1 MTQLDVRRPEWIAPF
16 LGGVAA
22 AAPARALL
30 PDATGHA
37 VLVDLAHGRRLW
49 RSAAPMRP
57 LALNGELAFGLML
70 GPARVVALDTASGVE
85 RWSSAPLPWP
95 LWASSTAQVGG
106 VVGASDVLAGWAARA
121 TRDMGD
127 QGDKGDLAGA
137 RDDGD
142 APESGDKDHAHAD
155 LLLVW
160 QLRRPAAGMQRDLP
174 PDHETGACRIAR
186 SDGSIMLLDDAPA
199 LADDAAKRAARAE
212 HIESLDPCVLAQQR
226 FHGMRYALAL
236 RPAGAAAGA
245 ARMLVLEAWPDPRS
259 DRVVANDP
267 ASQSGSEATAEP
279 ANATARGA
287 LWQCLLDDSPV
298 PRRTPKPLPP
308 RH

>member
-16 LGGVAA
+16 LSGVAA

-57 LALNGELAFGLML
+57 LALNGELAFGHRL

-95 LWASSTAQVGG
+95 LWVSPTAQAGG
-106 VVGASDVLAGWAARA
+106 AVGASDVLAGWATSA
-121 TRDMGD
+121 TRDDSG
-127 QGDKGDLAGA
+127 
-137 RDDGD
+137 
-142 APESGDKDHAHAD
+142 APESGDKGHAPAD

-160 QLRRPAAGMQRDLP
+160 QLRRPAAGMQRDVP

-186 SDGSIMLLDDAPA
+186 GDGSIMLLDDAPA
-199 LADDAAKRAARAE
+199 LADDAARRGARAE

-226 FHGMRYALAL
+226 FHGLRYALAL
-236 RPAGAAAGA
+236 RPAGAAAVE
-245 ARMLVLEAWPDPRS
+245 ARMLVLEAWPDPRPE
-259 DRVVANDP
+259 RTVTNDP
-267 ASQSGSEATAEP
+267 ALESASEADAEP
-279 ANATARGA
+279 ATATAHAA

-308 RH
+308 HH